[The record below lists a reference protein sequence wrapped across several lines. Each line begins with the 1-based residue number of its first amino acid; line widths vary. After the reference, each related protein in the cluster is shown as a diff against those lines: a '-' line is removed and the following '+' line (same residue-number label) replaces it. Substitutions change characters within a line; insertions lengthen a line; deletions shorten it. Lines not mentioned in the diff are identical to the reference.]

1 MLITCTFLLRGTR
14 GYPAQHLG
22 PSYQNLHTILVK
34 KVLLKIVLSKNSLLK
49 SCSTGHIFLLEI
61 IFIGLKLDE
70 NEPSSSNGKQEKRI
84 WNLEKLKMY
93 FAYCRQLEIDMSPD
107 ASNVISRY
115 YIRQRN
121 HALTENLPRTTTRLL
136 HSLIRLAEG

>member
-1 MLITCTFLLRGTR
+1 M
-14 GYPAQHLG
+14 
-22 PSYQNLHTILVK
+22 
-34 KVLLKIVLSKNSLLK
+34 
-49 SCSTGHIFLLEI
+49 IF
-61 IFIGLKLDE
+61 FIGLKLDD
-70 NEPSSSNGKQEKRI
+70 NEPSTSDVKEEKKI

-93 FAYCRQLEIDMSPD
+93 FACCRQLDVELSPD
-107 ASNVISRY
+107 ASNVISKY